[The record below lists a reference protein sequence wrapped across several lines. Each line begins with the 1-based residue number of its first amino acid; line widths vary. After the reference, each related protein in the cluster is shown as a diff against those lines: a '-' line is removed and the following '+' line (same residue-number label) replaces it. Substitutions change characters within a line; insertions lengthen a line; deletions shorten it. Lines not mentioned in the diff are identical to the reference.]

1 MIQASLE
8 EGKKKKRGAYKIL
21 SKYKEGNNS
30 GRGKK

>member
-8 EGKKKKRGAYKIL
+8 EGKKKRGAYKIL

>member
-8 EGKKKKRGAYKIL
+8 EGKRGAYKIL